1 MKWYILTLQNF
12 EVKFKLKILT
22 KTIIVKDII

>member
-12 EVKFKLKILT
+12 EVEFKLKILT